1 MSVAFVLIR
10 VIPGKEHEVYDRVS
24 TLKYVTEIHP
34 LLGEFDILVRIDT
47 EDMSEIGKLI
57 IQDIRSISG
66 VVDTK
71 TLAEIKL

>member
-1 MSVAFVLIR
+1 MLFRS
-10 VIPGKEHEVYDRVS
+10 
-24 TLKYVTEIHP
+24 KYVTEIHP